1 MFDFLKR
8 LLGRPPSP
16 LAPPLQAAQ
25 RMYGVSQK
33 DAALRELV
41 RDAAAAGD
49 VGMVRQAL
57 DAMYDVSA
65 RSTAG
70 YDAAI
75 QLARAGDAAGA
86 IATAQR
92 IYETE
97 LRDEALAKIAEGSN
111 AV

>member
-8 LLGRPPSP
+8 LWGKPPSP
-16 LAPPLQAAQ
+16 VASRLQAAQ
-25 RMYGVSQK
+25 RMYDVSQK

-41 RDAAAAGD
+41 QDAAVAGD

-70 YDAAI
+70 YDAALR
-75 QLARAGDAAGA
+75 LAQAGRQAGA
-86 IATAQR
+86 VATAQR
-92 IYETE
+92 IYDTE
-97 LRDEALAKIAEGSN
+97 LRDKA
-111 AV
+111 